1 MKKDRFGSASFR
13 LKAGL
18 RTFRLWLWLIRIIGV
33 TVPLRLRA
41 DWRREW
47 EAELRHREEL
57 LAEWERL
64 DWLSKLDLLR
74 RSTSAFWDALWLQP
88 KRLEDEMF
96 QDLRYGVRM
105 LMKNP
110 GLTLVIMLLLA
121 LGIGVNTGVF
131 TALNGLMMRAR
142 VDNDPDSFIHLA
154 PQYAGQFEQLGL
166 DGALSLTD
174 YQAFQSGAHS
184 LSDLAGWSIARV
196 KLDDDAQSQ
205 MALMVTRNFF
215 SVYGLERPTLGRLF
229 LADECAA
236 PGGPQVAILSEELWQ
251 FRFGAD
257 PQIIGKVINLNRR
270 PFTVVGVTPARFS
283 GRLRGWGIWIPY
295 TMQPQFFGGENLFQ
309 ETGKQ
314 WLTVDGRIRPG
325 QSRAS
330 AQAELA
336 FIARRQDQ
344 LQPGRK
350 TTMVLTNG
358 SLIEEPTLRAKIFWV
373 PWLIMCAVSLV
384 LLITCVNVTLLLLAK
399 ATARRKE
406 MAIRLA
412 LGAGRRRLARMLL
425 TESLILAAAAG
436 AISAWLAYQTPILFE
451 KTFVEAP
458 NYQLKPNW
466 PVFVYLASV
475 TLLSG
480 CLAGLAP
487 ALEALKVNLSA
498 TLNGNL
504 NLFGAGKR
512 GWSGRDLLISAQ
524 VAMSVILLV
533 IAGIFLRAQYAMLTV
548 DPGVETRQVLLAPL
562 QAEPGRYTA
571 EAAAS
576 FNRML
581 EQRVRAL
588 PGVQSVCFAGAP
600 PGAGGLLD
608 WNLVEIR
615 MPVQERGGGKLS
627 GLNIVSADF
636 FETFHIPI
644 VAGREFLETEDAAS
658 AVVVSETF
666 ARSFWGKE
674 DPIGKVIEDDSGDRW
689 QVVGVARDTR
699 SILGSAEGPQLY
711 RRFNPQFVG
720 STLMIRFA
728 GEAGPTAEAVG
739 NVIRGLDSQM
749 AIAPQT
755 LRSMLDKLTAKFG
768 IAVRLVLLPG
778 IVAMLIAMIGIY
790 SAVAFAVNHRTK
802 EMGIRLALGA
812 TQNDIIGL
820 VLRSGFKPI
829 IAGLA
834 AGLLFAAGGS
844 VVLALV
850 LRETPVA
857 VEISD
862 PLVYV
867 AVSLLLSLAALGAMF
882 GPARRAAK
890 TEPMLALRQD

>member
-1 MKKDRFGSASFR
+1 MSNDTRKNRFHF
-13 LKAGL
+13 
-18 RTFRLWLWLIRIIGV
+18 WLWLIRIVGV
-33 TVPLRLRA
+33 IVPRRLRA
-41 DWRREW
+41 GWRHEW
-47 EAELRHREEL
+47 EAELGHREEL
-57 LAEWERL
+57 LAEWDRL
-64 DWLSKLDLLR
+64 EWRSKLDLLR

-96 QDLRYGVRM
+96 QDLRYGARM

-110 GLTLVIMLLLA
+110 GLTFVIVLLLA

-131 TALNGLMMRAR
+131 TALNGLIMRAR
-142 VDNDPDSFIHLA
+142 VDNEPDSFIHLA

-184 LSDLAGWSIARV
+184 LSDLAGWAIARV
-196 KLDDDAQSQ
+196 KLDEDTQSQ

-215 SVYGLERPTLGRLF
+215 SVYGLERPKLGRLF
-229 LADECAA
+229 LAEECAA
-236 PGGPQVAILSEELWQ
+236 PGGAQVAVLSEELWQ
-251 FRFGAD
+251 SRFGAD
-257 PQIIGKVINLNRR
+257 PQIIGKVISLNRR
-270 PFTVVGVTPARFS
+270 PFTIVGVTPARFS

-295 TMQPQFFGGENLFQ
+295 TMQPQFKGGENLFQ

-314 WLTVDGRIRPG
+314 WLTADGRIRPG

-336 FIARRQDQ
+336 LIARRQDQ

-358 SLIEEPTLRAKIFWV
+358 SLIEEPTLRAKVFWV
-373 PWLIMCAVSLV
+373 PWLIMGALSLL

-425 TESLILAAAAG
+425 TESLIFAASAG
-436 AISAWLAYQTPILFE
+436 AISAWLAYQTPIFFE

-458 NYQLKPNW
+458 NYPLEPNW
-466 PVFVYLASV
+466 PVFVYLAGV

-480 CLAGLAP
+480 CLAGLSP

-498 TLNGNL
+498 TLNGNV
-504 NLFGAGKR
+504 NLFGAGKT

-524 VAMSVILLV
+524 VAMSMVLLV
-533 IAGIFLRAQYAMLTV
+533 FAGIFLRAYYAMVTV
-548 DPGVETRQVLLAPL
+548 DPGFEPGQVLLAPL
-562 QAEPGRYTA
+562 QAEPGRRYTA
-571 EAAAS
+571 EAAAL
-576 FNRML
+576 FNRAL

-588 PGVQSVCFAGAP
+588 PGVQSVCFADAP
-600 PGAGGLLD
+600 PGAGGGLD
-608 WNLVEIR
+608 ANLVEIR
-615 MPVQERGGGKLS
+615 IPGQEKGSGILS
-627 GLNIVSADF
+627 GFNIVSAEF
-636 FETFHIPI
+636 FETFRIPI
-644 VAGREFLETEDAAS
+644 VAGRPFFETEDAAS
-658 AVVVSETF
+658 AVIVSETF
-666 ARSFWGKE
+666 ARSFWGK
-674 DPIGKVIEDDSGDRW
+674 DNSIGKAIEDESGDQL
-689 QVVGVARDTR
+689 QVVGVARDAR
-699 SILGSAEGPQLY
+699 SNFDSVEGPQLY
-711 RRFNPQFVG
+711 RHFNPRFVG

-728 GEAGPTAEAVG
+728 GEARPTAEAVG

-749 AIAPQT
+749 IIAPQT
-755 LRSMLDKLTAKFG
+755 LRSVLDKQAAKFEVV
-768 IAVRLVLLPG
+768 VRLILLPG
-778 IVAMLIAMIGIY
+778 LIAMLIAAIGTY
-790 SAVAFAVNHRTK
+790 SAAAFAVNHGTK

-812 TQNDIIGL
+812 TRNGIIGL

-844 VVLALV
+844 IVLARV

-857 VEISD
+857 FEISD
-862 PLVYV
+862 PLVYL
-867 AVSLLLSLAALGAMF
+867 AVSLLLSLAALAAML